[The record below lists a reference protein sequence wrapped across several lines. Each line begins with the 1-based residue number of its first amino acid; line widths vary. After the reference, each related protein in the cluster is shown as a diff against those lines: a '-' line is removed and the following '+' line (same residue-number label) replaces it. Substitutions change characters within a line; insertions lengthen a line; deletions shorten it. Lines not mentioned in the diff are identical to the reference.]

1 MYKDGMGNSLNHKME
16 ELEEIKKMDG
26 WMDRY
31 TGRMTER
38 QKEIYWQAG
47 R

>member
-1 MYKDGMGNSLNHKME
+1 MGNSLNCKME

-26 WMDRY
+26 WTD
-31 TGRMTER
+31 TQAEWETEAER
-38 QKEIYWQAG
+38 DMQAG